1 MADEI
6 TLTKELLG
14 KEDMVIGTGTVSQ
27 VRNGVSVTIN
37 KVNIKNLSEDIL
49 DTDASVVARDTRFF
63 LYDVDNGQLERVTVG
78 AADSGGAGF
87 KVLRI
92 PN

>member
-1 MADEI
+1 MVDEI

-14 KEDMVIGTGTVSQ
+14 KEDMVIGAGTVSQ
-27 VRNGVSVTIN
+27 VRNGVSVVIN
-37 KVNIKNLSEDIL
+37 KVNIKNLSEDTL
-49 DTDASVVARDTRFF
+49 ETDTSVVAGDTRLL
-63 LYDVDNGQLERVTVG
+63 LYDVNTGALVRVTVG
-78 AADSGGAGF
+78 ANDSGGAGF